1 MILNG
6 IDVVEI
12 DRIKKSMENADFL
25 ERFFTENERK
35 YFASKN
41 MNPQSVAASFAA
53 KEAFSKAIGTG
64 VRGFRLSDVGVCHDL
79 LGKPYLEFFGKAA
92 EIAKKR
98 KLNLSLSISHTE
110 TIATASVF
118 GTGEPMYKTVI
129 FDLDGTLLN
138 TSEGVLNSV
147 KYALDKMGLE
157 QLPYDKAR
165 RFIGPPLQEG
175 FERVAGL
182 KGDDID
188 LAVSHYR
195 KNYKENGAIFEAQ
208 VYDGIEDVLKHLKN
222 DGRKIC
228 VATLKPEDSAKRVLE
243 HFGLAQY
250 FDYIGGNKE
259 EKSTKAG
266 LIAEG
271 LEATGATPDEA
282 VLIGDSIFDLYG
294 AQEAGIDFIAAAY
307 GFGPDDGFPEKECV
321 AICNHPHDFVKYL

>member
-1 MILNG
+1 
-6 IDVVEI
+6 
-12 DRIKKSMENADFL
+12 
-25 ERFFTENERK
+25 
-35 YFASKN
+35 
-41 MNPQSVAASFAA
+41 MNLQSVAASFAA

-64 VRGFRLSDVGVCHDL
+64 IRNFKLSDIGVCHDL
-79 LGKPYLEFFGKAA
+79 LGRPYLEYFGKVA

-98 KLNLSLSISHTE
+98 KLDLSLSITHTE
-110 TIATASVF
+110 KTAIASVF
-118 GTGEPMYKTVI
+118 GTGEPMYKTII

-138 TSEGVLNSV
+138 TSKGVLNSV

-157 QLPYDKAR
+157 QLPLEKAR

-188 LAVSHYR
+188 LAVFHYR
-195 KNYKENGAIFEAQ
+195 ENYKNKGAIFEAE
-208 VYDGIEDVLKHLKN
+208 VYNGIEAVLKHLKN

-271 LEATGATPDEA
+271 LAATNVAKDEA

-294 AQEAGIDFIAAAY
+294 AQEAGVDFIAAAY
-307 GFGPDDGFPEKECV
+307 GFGPDEGFPEKECV
-321 AICNHPHDFVKYL
+321 AICNTPLDFVKYL

>member
-6 IDVVEI
+6 IDAVDI
-12 DRIKKSMENADFL
+12 DRIEKSMQNESFL
-25 ERFFTENERK
+25 KRFFTESEQS
-35 YFASKN
+35 YFKTKN
-41 MNPQSVAASFAA
+41 FNPQSVAASFAA

-64 VRGFRLSDVGVCHDL
+64 IRGFNLNEVGVCHDL
-79 LGKPYLEFFGKAA
+79 LGRPYFEYFGNA
-92 EIAKKR
+92 EKIAKRR
-98 KLNLSLSISHTE
+98 KLVLSLSITHTE
-110 TIATASVF
+110 KTAIASVF
-118 GTGEPMYKTVI
+118 GTGEPMYKTII

-138 TSEGVLNSV
+138 TSKGVLNSV

-157 QLPYDKAR
+157 QLPYEKAK

-175 FERVAGL
+175 FAKVAGL
-182 KGDDID
+182 EGNDVDK
-188 LAVSHYR
+188 AVEFYR
-195 KNYKENGAIFEAQ
+195 DNYKNKGAIFEAE
-208 VYDGIEDVLKHLKN
+208 VYDGITDVLKHLKN
-222 DGRKIC
+222 DGRRIC

-271 LEATGATPDEA
+271 LEATGATADEA

-294 AQEAGIDFIAAAY
+294 AQEAGVDFIAAAY
-307 GFGPDDGFPEKECV
+307 GFGPDDGFPEKECIAV
-321 AICNHPHDFVKYL
+321 CSHPHDFIKYL